1 MKKIT
6 FAYHKTKGKKSTKKI
21 YVTEMTGRGNYIK
34 MIIRVKCFIKS
45 RREKPVNIYLTRE
58 LKIKNTE
65 KGAHCLNV

>member
-1 MKKIT
+1 
-6 FAYHKTKGKKSTKKI
+6 
-21 YVTEMTGRGNYIK
+21 MTGRGNYIK